1 MKKLFSKFVWLQL
14 ILSILLLF
22 GGTLVIIFAVRDETY
37 LKQALN
43 IIVAVILFLF
53 GGFAIL
59 TTFVFERKS
68 ALSYAIVYGSASIA
82 LGVFLCIRGEKGLYI
97 LDYLVYLLAIFFIV
111 IGTIELI
118 KAIVMTVKVKPA
130 VWVLVLAYFISVVF
144 IAGGILSLIF
154 WDKVETAFSIIAG
167 ALLFLLGVYELVEG
181 VKEMIAQIRN
191 NPEKGVVKE
200 RPAKKNKKK
209 EEAAP
214 EAPQEQEENLDV
226 IDQQLEEPEIK
237 ELDYTSNQIEQK
249 ETDN

>member
-22 GGTLVIIFAVRDETY
+22 GGVLVIVFAVKNEDF

-59 TTFVFERKS
+59 TTFIFERKS
-68 ALSYAIVYGSASIA
+68 AISYAIIYGSASIA
-82 LGVFLCIRGEKGLYI
+82 LGVFLCMKQDKGLYI

-111 IGTIELI
+111 IGAIELI
-118 KAIVMTVKVKPA
+118 KAVVMTIKVKPK
-130 VWVLVLAYFISVVF
+130 VYILVLAYTISVLF

-154 WDKVETAFSIIAG
+154 ADKVQTVFCIIAG
-167 ALLFLLGVYELVEG
+167 ALLCLLGVYELVEG
-181 VKEMIAQIRN
+181 IKEMIVQVKNAANKQ
-191 NPEKGVVKE
+191 EKQQSE
-200 RPAKKNKKK
+200 KK
-209 EEAAP
+209 EE
-214 EAPQEQEENLDV
+214 EKVVSEQPQEKQPEV
-226 IDQQLEEPEIK
+226 IEQQPEPEIK

-249 ETDN
+249 

>member
-22 GGTLVIIFAVRDETY
+22 GGVLVIVFAVKNEDF

-59 TTFVFERKS
+59 TTFIFERKS
-68 ALSYAIVYGSASIA
+68 AISYAIIYGSASIA
-82 LGVFLCIRGEKGLYI
+82 LGVFLCMKQDKGLYI

-111 IGTIELI
+111 IGAIELI
-118 KAIVMTVKVKPA
+118 KAVVMTIKVKPK
-130 VWVLVLAYFISVVF
+130 VYILVLAYTISVLF

-154 WDKVETAFSIIAG
+154 ADKVQTVFCIIAG
-167 ALLFLLGVYELVEG
+167 ALLCLLGVYELVEG
-181 VKEMIAQIRN
+181 IKEMIVQVKNATNKQEKQQ
-191 NPEKGVVKE
+191 PE
-200 RPAKKNKKK
+200 KK
-209 EEAAP
+209 EE
-214 EAPQEQEENLDV
+214 EKVVSEQPQEEQPEV
-226 IDQQLEEPEIK
+226 IEQQPEPEIK

-249 ETDN
+249 

>member
-22 GGTLVIIFAVRDETY
+22 GGTLVIVFAVRDETV

-59 TTFVFERKS
+59 TTFIFERKS
-68 ALSYAIVYGSASIA
+68 AISYAIVYGSASIA
-82 LGVFLCIRGEKGLYI
+82 LGVFLCIRSDKGLYL

-111 IGTIELI
+111 VGAIELI
-118 KAIVMTVKVKPA
+118 KAIVMTIKVKPP
-130 VWVLVLAYFISVVF
+130 VWVLVLAYLFSTIFIV
-144 IAGGILSLIF
+144 GGILSLIF
-154 WDKVETAFSIIAG
+154 WDKVQTVFCVIAG
-167 ALLFLLGVYELVEG
+167 ALLFLLGVYELIEG

-191 NPEKGVVKE
+191 NPEKPVKE
-200 RPAKKNKKK
+200 RALKKDKRK
-209 EEAAP
+209 EKAP
-214 EAPQEQEENLDV
+214 EEAPQEQETPEV
-226 IDQQLEEPEIK
+226 IDQQPEPEIK

-249 ETDN
+249 ETDD